1 MKKLSLIMAFM
12 LTALVASAQSLV
24 GSWVTDLGD
33 SDKEP
38 MLCTITYNADN
49 SLALNIRSD
58 INDPDMGVITLAITV
73 KGTYKQKGK
82 TLTLKFDKNS
92 LDLKIA
98 KMNLKP
104 EMKQALEDN
113 PALREQFE
121 GLITNALN
129 EGSKTMVDEFPLNG
143 DTTIK
148 ELTAKHLVLVE
159 EGDTVIFTR
168 K

>member
-1 MKKLSLIMAFM
+1 MKKLSLLMAFM
-12 LTALVASAQSLV
+12 LTALVASAQSLA

-73 KGTYKQKGK
+73 KGIYKQKGK

-113 PALREQFE
+113 PALREKFE
-121 GLITNALN
+121 NLIGEALK
-129 EGSKTMVDEFPLNG
+129 EGSKTMVDEFPLKG

-148 ELTAKHLVLVE
+148 ELTSKHLVLVE

>member
-1 MKKLSLIMAFM
+1 MKKLSMIMAFM

-49 SLALNIRSD
+49 SLALHIRSD

>member
-12 LTALVASAQSLV
+12 LTALVASAQSLT

-49 SLALNIRSD
+49 SLALHIRSD
-58 INDPDMGVITLAITV
+58 INDPDMGVITLVITV
-73 KGTYKQKGK
+73 KGIYKQKGK

-129 EGSKTMVDEFPLNG
+129 EGSKTMVDEFPLKG

>member
-1 MKKLSLIMAFM
+1 MKKLSMIMAFM
-12 LTALVASAQSLV
+12 LTALVASAQSLT

-49 SLALNIRSD
+49 SLALHIRSD

-73 KGTYKQKGK
+73 KGIYKQKGK

-143 DTTIK
+143 NTTIK
-148 ELTAKHLVLVE
+148 ELTAKHLVLKE